1 MLKRKIYDELLK
13 WKKNKVEECL
23 LIKGPRQC
31 GKTYIIKEFGKR
43 EYKSFIYLNF
53 IENPKMKDIF
63 SDSLTA
69 EDIYK
74 KMSYFIPGVKF
85 IEKNTLICLDEIEEC
100 ANARTALKFL
110 AIDNKYDVIATGSLL
125 GLHYKEIKSI
135 PVGYEKHINMYP
147 LDFEEFLWGLGQS
160 EESIEL
166 LKEQF
171 RKKVKIEDSINDYFL
186 NRFKEYMVIGGFPE
200 VVCTF
205 IAKNNYYEAFLVQQ
219 KILDSFYYDIEKY
232 SNNVEKGKIKLCFDS
247 IPKQLSKEYT
257 KFQYKVI
264 EKNASSR
271 KYENSLNWLLDAG
284 LIKFCY
290 NVSAPLFPLKG
301 YEIINEFKIYLTDI
315 GLLTAMYGFSLKQA
329 ILDNKLVGAIKGGIY
344 ESTIADI
351 LIKKDINLHY
361 FKNSNSTQEIEFL
374 IDDEAFVLP
383 IEVKAS
389 NNKSISLDNYILKY
403 KPQKAYKYI
412 YGNIGNANDKLTLP
426 LYMSIFL

>member
-1 MLKRKIYDELLK
+1 MH
-13 WKKNKVEECL
+13 
-23 LIKGPRQC
+23 
-31 GKTYIIKEFGKR
+31 II
-43 EYKSFIYLNF
+43 
-53 IENPKMKDIF
+53 D
-63 SDSLTA
+63 
-69 EDIYK
+69 K
-74 KMSYFIPGVKF
+74 KMSYFIPGIKF

-100 ANARTALKFL
+100 ANAMTALKFL

-147 LDFEEFLWGLGQS
+147 LDFEEFLCGLGQS

-232 SNNVEKGKIKLCFDS
+232 SNNVEKGKIKLCFNS

-271 KYENSLNWLLDAG
+271 KYEKSLNLLLDAG

-290 NVSAPLFPLKG
+290 NVSTPLFPLKG
-301 YEIINEFKIYLTDI
+301 YEIINEFKIYSTDI

-329 ILDNKLVGAIKGGIY
+329 ILDNKLVGALKGVIY
-344 ESTIADI
+344 ESAIADI

-361 FKNSNSTQEIEFL
+361 FKNFNSTQEIEFL
-374 IDDEAFVLP
+374 IDDEALL
-383 IEVKAS
+383 KALAE
-389 NNKSISLDNYILKY
+389 NKFMFIL
-403 KPQKAYKYI
+403 
-412 YGNIGNANDKLTLP
+412 
-426 LYMSIFL
+426 